1 MTRANPPRLWDIS
14 APVHAASP
22 VYPGDA
28 PYRQQW
34 SATIGPDSPVNVSCL
49 MLSPHVGTHADAPL
63 HYDNDGAAIGAVPL
77 DAFIGP
83 CRVVH
88 AMGCGP
94 LVQWRHIAHAM
105 TADLPPRVLL
115 RTYARMPVDRWDAS
129 LTACA
134 PGTLERLA
142 DAGVV
147 LVGIDT
153 ASVDPADSRR
163 LPSHQVLRR
172 RGLRVLENLV
182 LDAVPEGDYELIALP
197 LRLVTAD
204 ASPVR
209 AVLRALA

>member
-1 MTRANPPRLWDIS
+1 MTRTIPPRLWDIS

-34 SATIGPDSPVNVSCL
+34 SAAIGPDSPVNVSCL
-49 MLSPHVGTHADAPL
+49 TLSPHVGTHADAPL

-83 CRVVH
+83 CGVVH

-105 TADLPPRVLL
+105 TTGLPPRVLL
-115 RTYARMPVDRWDAS
+115 RTYARMPVDRWDAG

-134 PGTLERLA
+134 PETLERLA

-153 ASVDPADSRR
+153 ASVDPANSRL

-197 LRLVTAD
+197 LRLTTAD